1 MLQPCSLTFI
11 VSNVKMDYELNYE
24 LMTAS
29 NLIMEGIKW
38 KIENLFQ
45 FLTLFLFKYFIFYT
59 GIFVVL

>member
-1 MLQPCSLTFI
+1 
-11 VSNVKMDYELNYE
+11 MDYELNYE

-45 FLTLFLFKYFIFYT
+45 FFNVIFIQVFIFFT
-59 GIFVVL
+59 GTALYSSITLCMSMLSVSLM